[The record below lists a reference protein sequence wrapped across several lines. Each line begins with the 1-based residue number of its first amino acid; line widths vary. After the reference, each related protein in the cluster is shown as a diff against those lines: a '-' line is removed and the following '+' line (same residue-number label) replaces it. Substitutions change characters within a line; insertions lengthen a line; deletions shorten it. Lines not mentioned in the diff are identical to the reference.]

1 MQHLFWIIPVLV
13 LLAVGMIII
22 LVKRSN
28 VKLRKRIESEFG
40 RIPEHDDFDIESI
53 NGCHFYSL
61 KNNTDKEYID
71 DITWNDL
78 NMDDVYK
85 RLDNCQTSIGQE
97 CLYSKLHEVCF
108 DEESR
113 MGYNSLTD
121 MLRDEEKRKYAQLY
135 LSKLGK
141 SNFSISS
148 LVFKPKQ
155 YKLKLP
161 SFVYTILTISV
172 ILIVAAAIVSAVLS
186 LSVTGLLFILAF
198 INLVANVVLYYMTKL
213 RLESQ
218 LNMMRYLSSALWTCK
233 KILKLPADGN
243 EEYFKRLKEETNKL
257 KFIRSR
263 LSGRAAEAVSEA
275 DYLKEFYYMIFLVDI
290 RRYNKSIKLIINN
303 RSSVEYVYRFLGE
316 IDTAINTLSFIKSIE
331 HSCRPEFC
339 DENIVDFDEIF
350 HPLIEKPIT
359 NSEVFDR
366 NVVIT
371 GANATGKSTFIKAVA
386 VNNILAMSL
395 NVCCAKRYKLK
406 RSLTIT
412 SMAQRD
418 DIIKGESYYIAELK
432 SLKRIIDRV
441 DKVYCCCFIDEI
453 LKGTNTTERIAASVS
468 ALGYLSQKSCF
479 CMTATHDT
487 QIAQSLEGEYKN
499 YHFEESISD
508 NDIVFDYK
516 LKEGIA
522 RSKNAIKLLR
532 FFDYPKEIID
542 RANKNVGI
550 FDSRETKDER

>member
-1 MQHLFWIIPVLV
+1 MQHLFWIIPMLV
-13 LLAVGMIII
+13 LLAAGIII
-22 LVKRSN
+22 IFVKRSN
-28 VKLRKRIESEFG
+28 SKLRKRIESEFG
-40 RIPEHDDFDIESI
+40 RAPEHNDFDIESV
-53 NGCHFYSL
+53 NGCLFYSL
-61 KNNTDKEYID
+61 KNNPDNEYID

-97 CLYSKLHEVCF
+97 CLYSRLHEVCF

-113 MGYNSLTD
+113 IGYNSLTD
-121 MLRDEEKRKYAQLY
+121 LFKDEDKRKYVQFY

-141 SNFSISS
+141 SNTSISS

-172 ILIVAAAIVSAVLS
+172 ILIVIAAIVSAVFS
-186 LSVTGLLFILAF
+186 LSVTGLFFILAF
-198 INLVANVVLYYMTKL
+198 LNIVANVVLYYMTKL

-218 LNMMRYLSSALWTCK
+218 LNMLKYLSSALWTCK
-233 KILKLPADGN
+233 KILKMPADGN
-243 EEYFKRLKEETNKL
+243 EEYFKRLNYESAKL
-257 KFIRSR
+257 KYIRSR
-263 LSGRAAEAVSEA
+263 LSGRAAAAVSEA

-303 RSSVEYVYRFLGE
+303 TSAVGYVYRSLGE
-316 IDTAINTLSFIKSIE
+316 IDTAINTLSFMKSTE
-331 HSCRPEFC
+331 HSCKPEFC
-339 DENIVDFDEIF
+339 NENIIEFEEIF

-359 NSEVFDR
+359 NSTVFDK

-412 SMAQRD
+412 SMAQKD

-432 SLKRIIDRV
+432 SLKRIIDRI

-468 ALGYLSQKSCF
+468 ALGYISQKNCF
-479 CMTATHDT
+479 CMTATHDK
-487 QIAQSLEGEYKN
+487 QIAQSLEGRYEN
-499 YHFEESISD
+499 YHFEERIND

-516 LKEGIA
+516 LKKGIA
-522 RSKNAIKLLR
+522 RSKNAIKLLK
-532 FFDYPKEIID
+532 FFDYPKEIVD
-542 RANKNVGI
+542 RANENTGI
-550 FDSRETKDER
+550 FDSQSERDK